1 MSNHVKFCWWNSSL
15 SIMTSRM
22 KESKNE
28 HIRIWYVRR
37 AWFQTLKSQNYVC
50 WSHLNADGIHWIYML
65 FRRQRRQ
72 FCRALRLLLFF
83 ATQDDLGWL
92 LTWIWVT
99 NDLKLDSC
107 GTLMIVIVSLHVS
120 TSLNKAQ
127 DGPRFTNNWPILTK
141 CDCVSVSVCVWVCAC
156 VCVCLPKASSVQRLQ
171 SSFLC
176 RPLFSNSQIEISV
189 GVQTVQGSCKSHASS
204 SPSDQPDSANAVS
217 HNWWYYTYWYV
228 DV

>member
-1 MSNHVKFCWWNSSL
+1 MSGAHDFKLW
-15 SIMTSRM
+15 
-22 KESKNE
+22 
-28 HIRIWYVRR
+28 R
-37 AWFQTLKSQNYVC
+37 AKTMC

-141 CDCVSVSVCVWVCAC
+141 CDCVSV
-156 VCVCLPKASSVQRLQ
+156 CVCLPKAFSVQRLQ

>member
-1 MSNHVKFCWWNSSL
+1 MSGAHDFKLWRAKTMCVD
-15 SIMTSRM
+15 
-22 KESKNE
+22 
-28 HIRIWYVRR
+28 RIWMPMGSTESTCYFGV
-37 AWFQTLKSQNYVC
+37 SGVN
-50 WSHLNADGIHWIYML
+50 
-65 FRRQRRQ
+65 
-72 FCRALRLLLFF
+72 CRALRLLLFF

-141 CDCVSVSVCVWVCAC
+141 CDCVSVSVCGCVR

>member
-1 MSNHVKFCWWNSSL
+1 MSGAHDFKLW
-15 SIMTSRM
+15 
-22 KESKNE
+22 
-28 HIRIWYVRR
+28 R
-37 AWFQTLKSQNYVC
+37 AKTMC

-141 CDCVSVSVCVWVCAC
+141 CDCVSVCVSSKSFFGAKVASVIPLSAALFKLADWNFRRRSDSA
-156 VCVCLPKASSVQRLQ
+156 RLMQ
-171 SSFLC
+171 
-176 RPLFSNSQIEISV
+176 V
-189 GVQTVQGSCKSHASS
+189 SCKLFTFRSAGFCQCS
-204 SPSDQPDSANAVS
+204 QP
-217 HNWWYYTYWYV
+217 
-228 DV
+228 